1 MYLNIPDGLC
11 SNFSTA
17 EEYEIWYRRE
27 VLKRVRQNAQRR
39 LREIARAKDLK
50 KIAKHKQRYV
60 NLVAAIKPPSVI
72 KDASR
77 KEAMVAQVKPECLLA
92 SKTDGR
98 ARHATQFY
106 PRYVF
111 ERFLGPVPGF
121 LPADY

>member
-72 KDASR
+72 KYASS
-77 KEAMVAQVKPECLLA
+77 KELRAMVAEVKR
-92 SKTDGR
+92 K
-98 ARHATQFY
+98 
-106 PRYVF
+106 
-111 ERFLGPVPGF
+111 VPGF

>member
-1 MYLNIPDGLC
+1 VQQPRHRRGN
-11 SNFSTA
+11 
-17 EEYEIWYRRE
+17 EIWYRRE

-39 LREIARAKDLK
+39 LCELARAKDLK

-77 KEAMVAQVKPECLLA
+77 KELRAMIAEVKR
-92 SKTDGR
+92 K
-98 ARHATQFY
+98 
-106 PRYVF
+106 
-111 ERFLGPVPGF
+111 VPGF